1 MNKGRGVIRWML
13 AAPLMVLVAAGYYQK
28 SAPSTNNGQE
38 PQNYTIRTTSR
49 LVLLDVS
56 VKSRDGGFVSG
67 LTQDSFKVYEN
78 GKPQQITQFANA
90 DIPVT
95 VGILV
100 DESGS
105 MRPKRT
111 EVIAA
116 ALEFIKASN
125 PQDEVFV
132 INFNEKAR
140 RGLPDTVLFSDNIDQ
155 LRAAL
160 WRGMPE
166 GRTAL
171 YDAIEMALHQTD
183 MGRRDKKTLLVI
195 SDGGDNVSVHKF
207 PEVMHDVLQSIM
219 TIYTVG
225 IFDEDDPER
234 NPGVL
239 KQLAQVSGGAVYFPK
254 TLEEVVPICRQIAKD
269 VRTRYTI
276 GYIPE
281 VNNGKPE
288 RQIKVEASSPA
299 GQKLSVRTRTRYLF
313 TPDAVVAEQK

>member
-1 MNKGRGVIRWML
+1 MSKGRGVIRWML
-13 AAPLMVLVAAGYYQK
+13 AAPVMVLVAAGFYQK
-28 SAPSTNNGQE
+28 SVPTTSNGQDA
-38 PQNYTIRTTSR
+38 QNYTIRTTSR

-67 LTQDSFKVYEN
+67 LTQDDFKVYEN
-78 GKPQQITQFANA
+78 GKLQQITQFANA

-105 MRPKRT
+105 MRPKRS
-111 EVIAA
+111 EVIVAA
-116 ALEFIKASN
+116 VEFIKSSN

-140 RGLPDTVLFSDNIDQ
+140 HGLPDTVLFSDNIDQ

-160 WRGMPE
+160 WQGVPE

-171 YDAIEMALHQTD
+171 YDAIEMALHQSD
-183 MGRRDKKTLLVI
+183 MGRRDKKTLLLI
-195 SDGGDNVSVHKF
+195 SDGGDNISVHKF
-207 PEVMHDVLQSIM
+207 PDVMHDVLESLV

-239 KQLAQVSGGAVYFPK
+239 KQLAQVSGGASYFPK
-254 TLEEVVPICRQIAKD
+254 SLEEVVPICRQIAKD

-281 VNNGKPE
+281 LNNGKPE
-288 RQIKVEASSPA
+288 RQIKVQASSSS
-299 GQKLSVRTRTRYLF
+299 GEKLIVRTRTRYLF
-313 TPDAVVAEQK
+313 APDSAGAEQK